1 MTNPLVRETDHAG
14 GRTMTLGDMRE
25 LGIRRLWISCLNRA
39 CGHDALLD
47 ASGYPAGVQILSLRQ
62 HLKCD
67 NCGGRNVDVR
77 PHWNERSPR
86 PSLTIAN
93 HSGAGTARSQ

>member
-1 MTNPLVRETDHAG
+1 
-14 GRTMTLGDMRE
+14 
-25 LGIRRLWISCLNRA
+25 
-39 CGHDALLD
+39 
-47 ASGYPAGVQILSLRQ
+47 VQILSLRQ

-93 HSGAGTARSQ
+93 YLGAGMARSQ

>member
-47 ASGYPAGVQILSLRQ
+47 ASGYPAGVQILSLR
-62 HLKCD
+62 HCMKCEK
-67 NCGGRNVDVR
+67 CGSRNIDVR
-77 PHWNERSPR
+77 PHWRERSPR
-86 PSLTIAN
+86 PTLTFAD
-93 HSGAGTARSQ
+93 